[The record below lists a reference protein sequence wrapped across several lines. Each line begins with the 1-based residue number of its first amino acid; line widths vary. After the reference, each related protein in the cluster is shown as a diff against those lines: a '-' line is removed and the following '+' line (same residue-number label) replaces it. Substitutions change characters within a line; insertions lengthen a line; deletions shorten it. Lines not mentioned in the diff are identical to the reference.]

1 MTGLAAGLAEPESL
15 MIKPSLRAAA
25 STFAKVV
32 GVLALAFSVPVL
44 VAWTSGRGADVFA
57 AVLAAQ
63 FGFTAALPAA
73 LTLLVPALRLAA
85 TRYDLDLEGVRV
97 HSSIIARSD
106 QRVPWEKVTLLIHR
120 RTLVDRLLGIETVT
134 VIAYGLRGATLQ
146 LVGLRDAAV
155 VRDFAA
161 RRMRASASV
170 ASLFAND

>member
-1 MTGLAAGLAEPESL
+1 MTESTAGQAEPAAL
-15 MIKPSLRAAA
+15 TLKPSLRAAA

-32 GVLALAFSVPVL
+32 GVLALAFAVPVL
-44 VAWTSGRGADVFA
+44 VAWVSGSGADVLA
-57 AVLAAQ
+57 SILAAQ
-63 FGFTAALPAA
+63 FGFAAALPAA

-97 HSSIIARSD
+97 RSSIIARSD
-106 QRVPWEKVTLLIHR
+106 QRVPWEKVTLLVHR
-120 RTLVDRLLGIETVT
+120 RTLVDRLLGIETLT
-134 VIAYGLRGATLQ
+134 VVAYGLRGATLQ